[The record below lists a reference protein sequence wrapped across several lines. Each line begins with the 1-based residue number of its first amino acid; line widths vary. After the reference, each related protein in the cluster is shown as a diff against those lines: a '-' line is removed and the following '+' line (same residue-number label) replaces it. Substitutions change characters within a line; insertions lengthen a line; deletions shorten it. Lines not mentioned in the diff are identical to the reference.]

1 MACKQLGQSI
11 CDNGDLSDQQVMNKY
26 YLKIATLSLFLAL
39 CSSVVFAEQSKQFGP
54 YSVHYSVVNTT
65 FLTPAI
71 ATVYNIT
78 RGKKRAM
85 VNIAIRENH
94 PELGDRAKAAIVTGR
109 SWDLMQNQPLSFRE
123 IREQNAIYYIAEVR
137 FINEEFRW
145 FEISV
150 SPDPNKP
157 PYIFKFKQQ
166 FYVDP

>member
-1 MACKQLGQSI
+1 
-11 CDNGDLSDQQVMNKY
+11 MNKILSENSY
-26 YLKIATLSLFLAL
+26 PFPIFSPVQLSCLCRNNQNSLDPIVFIIAW
-39 CSSVVFAEQSKQFGP
+39 
-54 YSVHYSVVNTT
+54 VNTT